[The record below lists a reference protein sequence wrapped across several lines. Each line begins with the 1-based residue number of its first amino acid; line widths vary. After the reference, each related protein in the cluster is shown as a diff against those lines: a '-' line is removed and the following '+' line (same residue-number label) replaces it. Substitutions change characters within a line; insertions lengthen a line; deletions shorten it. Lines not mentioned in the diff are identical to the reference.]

1 MSLTEE
7 LLAKKTLWTEYK
19 LKANGILKSYQCE
32 LVYQHKNL
40 RVLSF
45 VMPTGSTSFK
55 TTISIPEGTI
65 SYGYFW
71 LQRPYNIYRMKHNDE
86 IIAHRFDAISDLYYT
101 SDSVYYR
108 DLVLDWWLTPNGEL
122 IEEDRKEL
130 QNMLET
136 KQITHE
142 DAAKAER
149 TGKIIGK
156 NKQRIM
162 RELKSIEEKAEL

>member
-7 LLAKKTLWTEYK
+7 LLGKKTPWTEYK
-19 LKANGILKSYQCE
+19 LKADGTLKSYQCN
-32 LVYQHKNL
+32 LVYQHNNL

-45 VMPTGSTSFK
+45 VMPTGSTGFK
-55 TTISIPEGTI
+55 TPISIPEGTI

-71 LQRPYNIYRMKHNDE
+71 LQRPYNIYRMKHNDKV
-86 IIAHRFDAISDLYYT
+86 IAHRFDAISGLYYT
-101 SDSVYYR
+101 SDSVWYR
-108 DLVLDWWLTPNGEL
+108 DLVLDWWLTPKGEL

-130 QNMLET
+130 QNMLEA
-136 KQITHE
+136 KQITFE

-149 TGKIIGK
+149 AGKIIEK

-162 RELKSIEEKAEL
+162 RELRSIEEKSNL